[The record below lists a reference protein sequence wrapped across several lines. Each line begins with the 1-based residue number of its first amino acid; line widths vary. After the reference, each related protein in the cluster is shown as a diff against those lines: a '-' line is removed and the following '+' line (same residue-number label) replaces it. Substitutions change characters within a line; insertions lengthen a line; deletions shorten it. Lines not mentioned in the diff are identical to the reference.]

1 MKVAQIT
8 TSLTGGAGIAA
19 VRLSE
24 ALNSQGVDSTL
35 LSQRSHDGKT
45 SVASKLLTA
54 FQRSFIQAG
63 EDLITTISKTEIPLN
78 ILDEYDI
85 IHFHATYNLVRTDDL
100 VSLADKRKI
109 VLTMHDQRAFTG
121 GCHYSYSCTLFRQE
135 CENCLQVNKP
145 FKALVQLEKKN
156 QNRLINHKNVH
167 LVSPSRWLADLA
179 EECVSEGNRV
189 FILNNPI
196 PENDLPEYLDKSL
209 MNAKNQKKFIM
220 GFVSSNLGN
229 PAKGLKDL
237 VRALELL
244 PPDIAKKI
252 HVLMIG
258 DAQISP
264 KIHGISSTHI
274 RNFSSPPEFDPY
286 KNMDLLV
293 VPSRQDNSPNVIGEA
308 LMSNTRV
315 LGSSIGGIP
324 ELLYLF
330 NCPVVDSTNPRTF
343 VKTIEN
349 EVLKRSIHDYS
360 TKAREIFGYGP
371 IAQKTVSFYQSLI

>member
-63 EDLITTISKTEIPLN
+63 EDLITTISKTEILLN

-135 CENCLQVNKP
+135 CEKCLQVNKP

-209 MNAKNQKKFIM
+209 MENSCIDDRRCAN
-220 GFVSSNLGN
+220 
-229 PAKGLKDL
+229 
-237 VRALELL
+237 
-244 PPDIAKKI
+244 
-252 HVLMIG
+252 
-258 DAQISP
+258 ISQDSRN
-264 KIHGISSTHI
+264 KLNTH
-274 RNFSSPPEFDPY
+274 
-286 KNMDLLV
+286 
-293 VPSRQDNSPNVIGEA
+293 
-308 LMSNTRV
+308 
-315 LGSSIGGIP
+315 
-324 ELLYLF
+324 
-330 NCPVVDSTNPRTF
+330 
-343 VKTIEN
+343 
-349 EVLKRSIHDYS
+349 
-360 TKAREIFGYGP
+360 
-371 IAQKTVSFYQSLI
+371 